1 MSFLLKKYRLVNI
14 LSIDIVAGA
23 VISALFFSKLLLVQ
37 VKIYGLVALALT
49 VWIIYTIDHLRDARR
64 IRHPASTLRHRF
76 HQENY
81 RTLLFVLYAAIVI
94 DAATILFIRRQVFEW
109 GLVLSAIVLFYLMI
123 HRSLRFLKELFI
135 ASLYTA
141 GILLLS
147 ITTTPVQTGMMH
159 YLLILQFGS
168 IAWANL
174 VLFSWFDHAFD
185 QQDDQNSFVTIL
197 GRRTT
202 EILLIALFTL
212 NFILAIIQL
221 NLTAPI
227 MAVFTLIAMNSV
239 LLSIFLFRKVLESDE
254 LYRPIGDAIFMLPV
268 FFLI

>member
-1 MSFLLKKYRLVNI
+1 MSVLFKKYQIVNI

-23 VISALFFSKLLLVQ
+23 VISALFFSKLLLVE

-64 IRHPASTLRHRF
+64 IRHPAATLRHRF

-81 RTLLFVLYAAIVI
+81 RTLLFVLYGAIVI
-94 DAATILFIRRQVFEW
+94 DAAIILFIRRQVFEW
-109 GLVLSAIVLFYLMI
+109 GLILSAIVLLYLMI

-147 ITTTPVQTGMMH
+147 ITTTPVQTGLMH
-159 YLLILQFGS
+159 YLVILQFGS

-174 VLFSWFDHAFD
+174 VLFSWFDVAFD
-185 QQDDQNSFVTIL
+185 QQND
-197 GRRTT
+197 TT
-202 EILLIALFTL
+202 EILLIELFAL
-212 NFILAIIQL
+212 NFIIAIIQL
-221 NLTAPI
+221 SMAAPI
-227 MAVFTLIAMNSV
+227 MAVFILIAMNSV
-239 LLSIFLFRKVLESDE
+239 LLIIFLFRKVLEKHE
-254 LYRPIGDAIFMLPV
+254 LYRSIGDAIFMLPA

>member
-1 MSFLLKKYRLVNI
+1 MSVLFKKYQIVNI

-23 VISALFFSKLLLVQ
+23 VISALFFSKLLLVE

-64 IRHPASTLRHRF
+64 IRHPAATLRHRF

-81 RTLLFVLYAAIVI
+81 RTLLFVLYGAIVI
-94 DAATILFIRRQVFEW
+94 DAAIILFIRRQVFEW
-109 GLVLSAIVLFYLMI
+109 GLILSAIVLLYLMI

-147 ITTTPVQTGMMH
+147 ITTTPVQTGLMH
-159 YLLILQFGS
+159 YLVILQFGS

-174 VLFSWFDHAFD
+174 VLFSWFDVAFD
-185 QQDDQNSFVTIL
+185 QQNEQNSFVTVL

-202 EILLIALFTL
+202 EILLIELFAL
-212 NFILAIIQL
+212 NFIIAIIQL
-221 NLTAPI
+221 SMAAPI
-227 MAVFTLIAMNSV
+227 MAVFILIAMNSV
-239 LLSIFLFRKVLESDE
+239 LLIIFLFRKVLEKHE
-254 LYRPIGDAIFMLPV
+254 LYRSIGDAIFMLPA